1 MKVWRVWLTLLL
13 SSSLISCVRG
23 CVMPGMVCVSCV
35 YVCGLCVR
43 YLPGIALHTVRIL
56 INTGCAIP
64 VYQVSYQVVLVRF
77 VFLSTGTCDLVLV

>member
-35 YVCGLCVR
+35 RVWSVCAFCSVEA
-43 YLPGIALHTVRIL
+43 GIDIGNCYRVPHTAPHRVALHTVRIL
-56 INTGCAIP
+56 ILGVP
-64 VYQVSYQVVLVRF
+64 YQY
-77 VFLSTGTCDLVLV
+77 TK